1 MKFTEAKLET
11 AFTELLANEGYP
23 YDFGAVLTRKPEVVL
38 LVEDLKAFLFADYQ
52 HEGITTRY
60 QY

>member
-11 AFTELLANEGYP
+11 AFTALLANEGYP
-23 YDFGAVLTRKPEVVL
+23 HAFGAVLTLTPEEVL
-38 LVEDLKAFLFADYQ
+38 LVEDLKAFLFTRYD
-52 HEGITTRY
+52 HEGTTTRY

>member
-1 MKFTEAKLET
+1 MKFTEARLET

-23 YDFGAVLTRKPEVVL
+23 HAYGAVLTRTPEEVL
-38 LVEDLKAFLFADYQ
+38 LVEDLKALLFAQYQ
-52 HEGITTRY
+52 YEGISIRH

>member
-23 YDFGAVLTRKPEVVL
+23 HAFGAALKRTPEEVL
-38 LVEDLKAFLFADYQ
+38 LVEDLKAFLFAQYQ
-52 HEGITTRY
+52 
-60 QY
+60 